1 MSAAT
6 EQHLPGQEPITA
18 IASQATSDPIRD
30 QNTSDLSPESRPEL
44 GMNGVTDGTTAAA
57 PTGPNVSN
65 VTKEE
70 KVAKGEVLVESHPIN
85 EGVLNYKGP
94 GLKGLIFSKKYF
106 WLSDVPLEHGH
117 LSGYLS
123 NEKSKDIA
131 HPNAAHAS
139 QTGKGLLFYAKRVE
153 DKGHPQ
159 GIFNLADVTDVVKG
173 NFNDF
178 GFSLNGHKHNF
189 QAINKSEKDA
199 WLVTIETKAAEAK
212 TEREGIVGSSGYKS
226 AGAAATTGASR
237 SRSRGMMA
245 SKSRERKIKDT
256 TNHTTP
262 EVAAA
267 AFDTTP
273 ETATDTTS
281 GDVPDAVAD
290 TTTNTTSGTTTGATA
305 GAKTDE
311 HAGEAAAGGAAVGA
325 VAGAAAPR
333 NGSISEEEKL
343 KAAKKSR
350 SQSRNNKRS
359 SIFGGL
365 LGKKEDKNLDKEEKK
380 EDKAEDKAIKKE
392 TKKEDK
398 AGMKE
403 LKKEEKAEKKD
414 DKAIRKEDKAVAKE
428 IKHEDKVEKKA
439 EKLEAKEEAKED
451 RLIEKE
457 IKQQGVAKNGDFDAV
472 AVASRVIGEPVLP
485 DGEATTGV
493 GASGVAPVAGAES
506 ALPETTPASTTR
518 ENAPKPNKRNS
529 IFGSIFGKKDAATLA
544 LTETSTA
551 VPTKDEPST
560 LSSTAPQLDN
570 PVTSPTT
577 ETTAAIAGNP
587 ATAAEVTAPA
597 AATSPLSPTDKRRT
611 SFFGNLGTKKERRT
625 GGTSDNELTD
635 GEGKK
640 QSSGGFGGLLRKASR
655 AQKGS
660 SPAATTDA
668 ANVALPTETPAEAT
682 INGETLVEK
691 PAMTE
696 GETENVTSTHG
707 QTPVPAAA

>member
-6 EQHLPGQEPITA
+6 EHHLPGQEPIAAT
-18 IASQATSDPIRD
+18 ASQATSDPIRD

-44 GMNGVTDGTTAAA
+44 GMNGVTDGMTAVA

-70 KVAKGEVLVESHPIN
+70 KLAKGEVMVESHKIN

-106 WLSDVPLEHGH
+106 WLSDAPLEHEQ

-131 HPNAAHAS
+131 HPNAAHAT
-139 QTGKGLLFYAKRVE
+139 QTGKGLLFYAKRAE

-159 GIFNLADVTDVVKG
+159 GMFNLADATDVLKG

-199 WLVTIETKAAEAK
+199 WLVTIETNAAEAK
-212 TEREGIVGSSGYKS
+212 TAREGIVGSSGYKS
-226 AGAAATTGASR
+226 QLEKYGAGAAATTGTSR

-245 SKSRERKIKDT
+245 SKSGEFKTKDT
-256 TNHTTP
+256 TTHTTP
-262 EVAAA
+262 EAAAA
-267 AFDTTP
+267 AFHTTP
-273 ETATDTTS
+273 ETATDAASGDASNTVAETTS
-281 GDVPDAVAD
+281 G
-290 TTTNTTSGTTTGATA
+290 TTSGTTTGVAT
-305 GAKTDE
+305 GTTTGE
-311 HAGEAAAGGAAVGA
+311 HVGEAAAGGAAVGL
-325 VAGAAAPR
+325 VAGAGAAR
-333 NGSISEEEKL
+333 NGSTSEEEKS

-392 TKKEDK
+392 MKKEDK
-398 AGMKE
+398 ADGKE
-403 LKKEEKAEKKD
+403 LKKEEKVEKKE

-439 EKLEAKEEAKED
+439 EKQELREE
-451 RLIEKE
+451 
-457 IKQQGVAKNGDFDAV
+457 QQGVAKTGDFDAV
-472 AVASRVIGEPVLP
+472 AVASRVVGEPVVP
-485 DGEATTGV
+485 AGEAATGV
-493 GASGVAPVAGAES
+493 GAES
-506 ALPETTPASTTR
+506 AVAEASPPSTTR
-518 ENAPKPNKRNS
+518 ETASKLNKRNS
-529 IFGSIFGKKDAATLA
+529 IFGSIFGKKDAVAPTS
-544 LTETSTA
+544 TETLPA
-551 VPTKDEPST
+551 VPAKEEPST
-560 LSSTAPQLDN
+560 LSSAAPQLDN
-570 PVTSPTT
+570 PVTSPTA
-577 ETTAAIAGNP
+577 ETTAATTETPVAAGE
-587 ATAAEVTAPA
+587 ATTPA
-597 AATSPLSPTDKRRT
+597 AATSPISPTDKRRT

-660 SPAATTDA
+660 TPATTKDA
-668 ANVALPTETPAEAT
+668 ANVPLPTDTPAEST
-682 INGETLVEK
+682 TNGETLGEK

-696 GETENVTSTHG
+696 GE
-707 QTPVPAAA
+707 QTQVSAAA